1 MSKSKKVSYDMT
13 PYNNYI
19 KYLNDYDT
27 SNVDTTLSNL
37 TNWASTSSAANLPN
51 MGNYTFS
58 ADASDEARQRAEQAT
73 YNSYVD
79 KLTPQFE
86 KRRADL
92 ETRLAN
98 QGLAVGSEAYER
110 AMNDLEQEQ
119 NDALNQAAYNS
130 VNQGQQSFS
139 QSLADAINAGSF
151 GNTAQ
156 QSYINQLLSALQGS
170 ASGYE
175 KQQDLFSVGAGK
187 SNLQYQQDKANAKG
201 GLNGAL
207 SGALKGFA
215 TGAMTGNPY
224 AALGGAALGAYS
236 GYNSNPYAK

>member
-1 MSKSKKVSYDMT
+1 MSKGKKVSYDMT
-13 PYNNYI
+13 PYNNYLN
-19 KYLNDYDT
+19 YLNNYDT
-27 SNVDTTLSNL
+27 SNVDNTLSNL
-37 TNWASTSSAANLPN
+37 TNWASTSSASNLPN

-73 YNSYVD
+73 YNSYID
-79 KLTPQFE
+79 KLTPQFNQ
-86 KRRADL
+86 RRADL

-98 QGLAVGSEAYER
+98 QGLAVGSEAYQR

-119 NDALNQAAYNS
+119 NDALSQAAYNS

-139 QSLADAINAGSF
+139 QSLADAINAGNF

-175 KQQDLFSVGAGK
+175 NQQNIFSIGTGKADLK
-187 SNLQYQQDKANAKG
+187 YQQDKANAKG
-201 GLNGAL
+201 GLSGAL
-207 SGALKGFA
+207 SGALKGGIS
-215 TGAMTGNPY
+215 GAMTGNPY
-224 AALGGAALGAYS
+224 AALGSAALGAYS
-236 GYNSNPYAK
+236 GYNSNPYAR